1 MYATRLGGRGKGFR
15 AQRSSS
21 MANALEALWTAF
33 SEFAP
38 RLLGAGLVLV
48 LTFLVGRFLQ
58 RLGAGFLRRIGLDN
72 LFETTGAAASL
83 QQVGFGRR
91 PSFVFGYVLF
101 WGVLLAGVAATLS
114 ILGLASLQRNIDL
127 IVALAGKAVVAVLI
141 LAGGLAAAG
150 WLSNLAATQAES
162 SGLRGGDLFR
172 RAIFGFVLV
181 VAALV
186 AAAQVGIE
194 ISVLVLL
201 AAVLFGTAGIVA
213 ALALGLGLA
222 PLSGNIAAGRYV
234 QGNNISPGD
243 EISVDGIQGTVE
255 ELGLA
260 SVTLKSED
268 GRIHYVP
275 NRILLEGVVSK
286 TSQDAGQQNRQ
297 E

>member
-1 MYATRLGGRGKGFR
+1 
-15 AQRSSS
+15 

-48 LTFLVGRFLQ
+48 LTFLLARFLQ
-58 RLGAGFLRRIGLDN
+58 RLGARFLQRIGLDD

-91 PSFVFGYVLF
+91 PSFVVGYVLF
-101 WGVLLAGVAATLS
+101 WGVLLAGVAAVLS
-114 ILGLASLQRNIDL
+114 ILGLASLQRNMDL
-127 IVALAGKAVVAVLI
+127 MVALAGKAVVAVLI

-150 WLSNLAATQAES
+150 WLANLASTRAEGA
-162 SGLRGGDLFR
+162 GLRGGDLFGR
-172 RAIFGFVLV
+172 VVFAFVLA
-181 VAALV
+181 VAVLV

-194 ISVLVLL
+194 VSVLVLL
-201 AAVLFGTAGIVA
+201 AAILFGTVGIVA
-213 ALALGLGLA
+213 ALALGLGLV

-234 QGNNISPGD
+234 QGNGIRQGD
-243 EISVDGIQGTVE
+243 EISVNGIQGTVE

-268 GRIHYVP
+268 GRIHYIP
-275 NRILLEGVVSK
+275 NRLLLEGVVSK
-286 TSQDAGQQNRQ
+286 TSPDGGQDQQV
-297 E
+297 